1 MKWSGPKTNEWKNGK
16 IFRFFGWELECWQ
29 RRSSANNNK
38 KSRWKNSITAAE
50 IYQYPKILPNNP
62 HHYLGFRLESPQAFK
77 VEDQGG
83 YSARPP
89 AHHTAGIWPHHPPLT
104 PPPSSTDLTSANSTS
119 GPQTNPSSH
128 LLHAHH
134 TDLTSVGS
142 TMKGKIILKTF
153 FFLL

>member
-1 MKWSGPKTNEWKNGK
+1 MLVGNNLSEEASEFKKNK
-16 IFRFFGWELECWQ
+16 PLKPPY
-29 RRSSANNNK
+29 NY
-38 KSRWKNSITAAE
+38 T
-50 IYQYPKILPNNP
+50 LNNP
-62 HHYLGFRLESPQAFK
+62 HNYLGFRLESPQAFK

-119 GPQTNPSSH
+119 GVSQTNPSSH

-142 TMKGKIILKTF
+142 TMKGKIL
-153 FFLL
+153 